1 MSSSQPPEEQDPED
15 QNPKSL
21 YERLE
26 TALRGEEPV
35 VLATVIGRQGD
46 APDPHTGDKLLILPN
61 SGQPSTSP
69 PLVYGTLG
77 DEDLDRIVA
86 RDALGELAAARS
98 SIRHYG
104 PHGEQ
109 REETIEIFIES
120 FAPPP
125 KMIIFGA
132 VDFTA
137 ALVRAAK
144 LLGYSVVVC
153 DARSVFATPVRFPQA
168 DEILVAWPDEV
179 FERFASQL
187 SSNDAVCI
195 LTHDPKFDVPA
206 ILRSLETQVGYIGA
220 MGSRKTHAKRVE
232 LLKEQDVTEEQLARI
247 MAPIGLD
254 IGSRTPE
261 ETAISILAEIIALR
275 TGTPALSLRDTRGP
289 IHR

>member
-1 MSSSQPPEEQDPED
+1 MAA
-15 QNPKSL
+15 KSL
-21 YERLE
+21 YELLE
-26 TALRGEEPV
+26 EALRRNQPV
-35 VLATVIGRQGD
+35 ALATVIARQG
-46 APDPHTGDKLLILPN
+46 AASVPQQGDKLLILKG
-61 SGQPSTSP
+61 SQGP
-69 PLVYGTLG
+69 PAIHGSLG
-77 DEDLDRIVA
+77 NEDIDRIVA
-86 RDALGELAAARS
+86 RDAMGELEAARS

-104 PHGEQ
+104 LHGEQ
-109 REETIEIFIES
+109 REDAVEIFIES

-144 LLGYSVVVC
+144 LLGYYVVVC
-153 DARSVFATPVRFPQA
+153 DARPVFATPVRFPQA
-168 DEILVAWPDEV
+168 DEILVAWPGEV
-179 FERFASQL
+179 LARFGGEL
-187 SSNDAVCI
+187 TGNDAVCI

-206 ILRSLETQVGYIGA
+206 IISSLETKVGYIGA
-220 MGSRKTHAKRVE
+220 MGSRRTHAKRVE
-232 LLKEQDVTEEQLARI
+232 LLKQKGVTEQQLEKI

-275 TGTPALSLRDTRGP
+275 TQTPASSLRNTQGP

>member
-1 MSSSQPPEEQDPED
+1 MIAEMSS
-15 QNPKSL
+15 KSL
-21 YERLE
+21 YELLE
-26 TALRGEEPV
+26 EALQSNQPV
-35 VLATVIGRQGD
+35 VLATIIARQGSSS
-46 APDPHTGDKLLILPN
+46 APQLGDKLLILKDFQ
-61 SGQPSTSP
+61 GVPS
-69 PLVYGTLG
+69 VYGTLG
-77 DEDLDRIVA
+77 NEDLDRIVA
-86 RDALGELAAARS
+86 RDALGELEAARS

-104 PHGEQ
+104 LHGEQ
-109 REETIEIFIES
+109 REEAVEIFIES

-144 LLGYSVVVC
+144 LLGYFVVVS

-168 DEILVAWPDEV
+168 DEILVAWPEEV
-179 FERFASQL
+179 FARLGSQL
-187 SSNDAVCI
+187 TSNDAVCI

-206 ILRSLETQVGYIGA
+206 ITCSLETQVGYIGA
-220 MGSRKTHAKRVE
+220 MGSRRTHAKRVE
-232 LLKEQDVTEEQLARI
+232 LLKEKGVTEQQLEKI

-275 TGTPALSLRDTRGP
+275 TQTPALSLRNTQGP